1 MYYHDTQPQRDVIE
15 LEWLPVKELFQ
26 WNTAKLV
33 HKSKFDP
40 KHPDY
45 IKVEFHTPK
54 SVRSDTQEPFVA
66 PGVTKTFQAQA
77 KLFDDLPKKL
87 KNIEEYKKF
96 SRESKIFYLDQA
108 LAESLS

>member
-1 MYYHDTQPQRDVIE
+1 MLTTKDVVE
-15 LEWLPVKELFQ
+15 LEWLPMKELFQ

-45 IKVEFHTPK
+45 LKVEFHTPK
-54 SVRSDTQEPFVA
+54 RGVRSEKQEPFVA

-77 KLFDDLPKKL
+77 KLFDDLPEKL
-87 KNIEEYKKF
+87 KTIEYKKF
-96 SRESKIFYLDQA
+96 SKDSKIFYLDQA